1 MYNISED
8 ITSINRTERSLGPLN
23 SEPLHYNTDSAA
35 AGTPAT
41 PDVPTRVT
49 VGWGLNGWKPPPPGR
64 RRHIQRESVERVE
77 VISKKLRV
85 T

>member
-35 AGTPAT
+35 AGTPA
-41 PDVPTRVT
+41 VPTT
-49 VGWGLNGWKPPPPGR
+49 VGVGWLNGWKPPR
-64 RRHIQRESVERVE
+64 TRESVERVE